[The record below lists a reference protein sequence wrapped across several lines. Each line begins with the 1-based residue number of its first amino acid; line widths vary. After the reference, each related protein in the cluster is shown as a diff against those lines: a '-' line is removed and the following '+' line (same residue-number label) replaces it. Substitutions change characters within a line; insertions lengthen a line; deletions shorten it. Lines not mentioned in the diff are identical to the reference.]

1 MFTISFGENI
11 VRLTRVAALI
21 ETFIFIIAKTF
32 GLMAVSKV
40 NIENMGEAESPSKL
54 GQKFLE
60 PPWIIC

>member
-11 VRLTRVAALI
+11 ARLTSFAALI
-21 ETFIFIIAKTF
+21 GTFIFIIAKTF

-60 PPWIIC
+60 ALWVIC